1 MNSQAYS
8 LIHIIVS
15 RRGKDSAFTVFQ
27 AILKAKGT
35 NFTSFENVLN
45 GLIDVYLDLGF
56 VSDAIQCFRLIQKH
70 KLRFPFQGCTKVLEY
85 LMKLNSPMVAFDFYK
100 EILEYGYPPSLY
112 FFNVLMSKLCK
123 EGKMVEARSVFTEIW
138 KRNLRSSVVSFN
150 SLVNGY
156 CRLGDMDAG
165 YRLKREME
173 ERGILPDVY
182 AYSALI
188 NGLCKNFWIR
198 DANELFNEICVKGL
212 VPNVVIFTTLI
223 NGYC

>member
-8 LIHIIVS
+8 FIHTIVS

-35 NFTSFENVLN
+35 NFTSFVNVLN
-45 GLIDVYLDLGF
+45 GLIAAYLDLGF

-70 KLRFPFQGCTKVLEY
+70 KIRFPFQGCTKVLEY

-123 EGKMVEARSVFTEIW
+123 EGKMVEARSVSTEMW
-138 KRNLRSSVVSFN
+138 KRNLRPSVVSFN
-150 SLVNGY
+150 ILINGY